1 MNTYRIFLFLFF
13 CSVAAYAQSDWA
25 KQYDQAKK
33 YVDQARYDAALE
45 ILKPLIKAQKGNDY
59 VLHSQYLYAYVALQQ
74 NQLLSSR
81 DLLLQLK
88 QQHADWK
95 EIEKVNWLLA
105 TVYMKLDEYRKS
117 VSLIRNVSATSTYL
131 SDWKKEYYPSVK
143 PLDTL
148 LAIQHSTPYDLE
160 LAEELY
166 ARLSRSSDLSS
177 SQKARLLVLEKEYGF
192 TKGVEQKKMIS
203 LIKDRYHI
211 ALLLPFQVKEVDATA
226 NTRSNQ
232 YLYDM
237 YEGMKMALD
246 SLNKDAL
253 KAPIEIHAYDTEK
266 EVNKVKE
273 MVTSKEWQSIDL
285 VIGPLFPEQYTF
297 IKELP
302 EVQDKVLVNPTAG
315 HIKYADKS
323 NHYLYKASVEAT
335 VSSMVNYASTNFT
348 IRKNVAKD
356 PGILP
361 KKEVVIL
368 YGKEVK
374 DSVMAYMYKDS
385 IVNKGFVIK
394 KFLKV
399 DLNYIGA
406 LRTIV
411 SDSVGLIQV
420 SHMVTLSSDPV
431 FAANIISLMEI
442 TQQYIPMYA
451 YSDWLNNTQLS
462 YSQMEKR
469 GVHFI
474 DPDYI
479 RINTNEYKRF
489 YKAYIA
495 KYNVFPSVYA
505 MQGYE
510 ILTLLG
516 RALREGGT
524 DISVYLNQQGYF
536 SLGMLG
542 GYDFSNANY
551 NKFVPLVA
559 FKDMKLNI
567 VNEVK

>member
-1 MNTYRIFLFLFF
+1 MYRIFFLSFF

-45 ILKPLIKAQKGNDY
+45 ILTPLIKAQKGNDY
-59 VLHSQYLYAYVALQQ
+59 VLHSQYLYAYAALQQ
-74 NQLLSSR
+74 NNLLSSR
-81 DLLLQLK
+81 DMLLQLK
-88 QQHADWK
+88 QQHADWQ

-105 TVYMKLDEYRKS
+105 TVYMKLDEYRKAVNSVRS
-117 VSLIRNVSATSTYL
+117 VSAASPYL
-131 SDWKKEYYPSVK
+131 NDWKKEYYPAVK

-148 LAIQHSTPYDLE
+148 MAIQKSAPYDLE

-166 ARLSRSSDLSS
+166 ARLSRSVNLSQV
-177 SQKARLLVLEKEYGF
+177 QKSRMLILEKEYGF
-192 TKGVEQKKMIS
+192 SQSVVEQKQMVS
-203 LIKDRYHI
+203 LMKDRYHI
-211 ALLLPFQVKEVDATA
+211 ALLLPFQVKEVDVTA
-226 NTRSNQ
+226 NSRSNQ

-237 YEGMKMALD
+237 YAGMKMALD
-246 SLNKDAL
+246 SLNKDVS

-266 EVNKVKE
+266 DVNKVKE
-273 MVTSKEWQSIDL
+273 VVTSKEWQAIDL
-285 VIGPLFPEQYTF
+285 VIGPLFPEQYTY

-302 EVQDKVLVNPTAG
+302 EVQGKVLLNPMAG
-315 HIKYADKS
+315 HAKYADKPGT
-323 NHYLYKASVEAT
+323 YLYKASVEAT
-335 VSSMVNYASTNFT
+335 VASMVNYASANFT
-348 IRKNVAKD
+348 IRKNVHKD
-356 PGILP
+356 PGVLP
-361 KKEVVIL
+361 KKEVVVL

-374 DSVMAYMYKDS
+374 DSVMAHMYKDS
-385 IVNKGFVIK
+385 IVKKGFVIK

-399 DLNYIGA
+399 DVNYMGA
-406 LRTIV
+406 LRSFV
-411 SDSVGLIQV
+411 SDSVGLIKI
-420 SHMVTLSSDPV
+420 SHIVTLSSDPV

-474 DPDYI
+474 DPDYV

-510 ILTLLG
+510 MLTIVG

-524 DISVYLNQQGYF
+524 DISVYLNKQGYF
-536 SLGMLG
+536 SLGILG

-551 NKFVPLVA
+551 NKFVPLVV

-567 VNEVK
+567 VNEVQ